1 MNETVNNILKT
12 TEKQMNLSLL
22 NSFKELL
29 ELNINREAIEL
40 LIAEGGEGFYNYI
53 EWLGLAEEDDLVVLS
68 SQHHY
73 YYDSDEMNSFKTVI
87 NLKELNQIKNI
98 KSFLHSCLHSMPPK
112 SNFIGCFT
120 DNEKINGY
128 ALKSVSSGDKRRS
141 LDDIENGIVSSFP
154 FINMLYS
161 LMDSKIYNYM
171 SKMNIS
177 MLLEECGFKVINMTE
192 VNGLTY
198 FHSQKVNK
206 SFN

>member
-1 MNETVNNILKT
+1 VNNILKT
-12 TEKQMNLSLL
+12 SDKQMNLSLL
-22 NSFKELL
+22 NSFKRPL
-29 ELNINREAIEL
+29 ELILNKEAIDL
-40 LIAEGGEGFYNYI
+40 LISEGGEGFYNYI
-53 EWLGLAEEDDLVVLS
+53 EWLGLADEDDLIVLS

-98 KSFLHSCLHSMPPK
+98 KSFLYSCLHSMPSN
-112 SNFIGCFT
+112 SNFVGCFT

-128 ALKSVSSGDKRRS
+128 ALKNVSSGDKIRS
-141 LDDIENGIVSSFP
+141 LNDIENGIVSSIP

-177 MLLEECGFKVINMTE
+177 MLLAECGFKVINMTE

-198 FHSQKVNK
+198 FHAQKVTT